1 MRLES
6 LANELLVGIY
16 ECLPD
21 VRLLRAF
28 CGLNEHF
35 DIICQV
41 NLLVITNPIISLA
54 LSDSNETIQLFRSG
68 EIISDILF

>member
-1 MRLES
+1 MFFFNLSLASVKVLESVKMRLES

-28 CGLNEHF
+28 YGLNERF
-35 DIICQV
+35 DII
-41 NLLVITNPIISLA
+41 
-54 LSDSNETIQLFRSG
+54 
-68 EIISDILF
+68 

>member
-28 CGLNEHF
+28 YGLNVRF

-41 NLLVITNPIISLA
+41 NLLLITNPIISLA